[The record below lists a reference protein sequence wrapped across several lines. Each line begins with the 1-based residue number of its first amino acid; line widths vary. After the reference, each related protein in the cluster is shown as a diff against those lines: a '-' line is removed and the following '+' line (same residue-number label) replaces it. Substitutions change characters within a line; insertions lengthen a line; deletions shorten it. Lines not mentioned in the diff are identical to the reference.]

1 MKIGKDQPSILIIGQ
16 KGAPVMIRIF
26 SILLLT
32 IMIASCASMPKELAE
47 IQLIG
52 SDSTLVTNCK
62 KLGQINTDTRGGPF
76 DFDFVA
82 EREFRRIALEKYG
95 ADSAVITSRTA
106 LPAGH
111 IILQGTA
118 LKCYP

>member
-1 MKIGKDQPSILIIGQ
+1 
-16 KGAPVMIRIF
+16 MIKKF

-32 IMIASCASMPKELAE
+32 VMMVSCASMPRELAE
-47 IQLIG
+47 IQLIR
-52 SDSTLVTNCK
+52 SDSTLVPSCK
-62 KLGQINTDTRGGPF
+62 KLGPIYTDTCGGPF

-106 LPAGH
+106 LPLGQ
-111 IILQGTA
+111 IIMQGTA